1 MAYMDTTLANLPAD
15 GCFAATVADVTY
27 FGNMQ
32 NEIYLT
38 GLSGAK
44 PALPMT
50 AAGLEDAA
58 REQLSPEA
66 FGYIAGSASTERTA
80 VSNLRAFDKHAIVP
94 RMLRGTAAPDARDLS
109 VEVLGTRLAAPIL
122 TAPVGVLGLVHD
134 DAEVA
139 VGSVTA
145 ELGIGSIL
153 STAAS
158 STIED
163 VAAASGDNWWY
174 QLYWPADDE
183 LAESFVRR
191 AETAGAK
198 AIVLTADT
206 PGMGWRPRDLELGHL
221 PFLQAKGIANYLSDP
236 VFRAKLATPPEESA
250 EALQIAVLTWVSLFG
265 NHAVRIADIAKLRQ
279 WTTLP
284 IAVKGIV
291 HPDDAREAV
300 AAGANG
306 IVVSNHGGRQV
317 DGSISALDA
326 LGPVADAVGHEVDIL
341 MDSGIRCGA
350 DVIKALALGA
360 DAVLYGRPWVYGLG
374 LAGADGVRHAL
385 RSLLADLDLTMGLA
399 GLASVA
405 EIDRSI
411 LMSNS

>member
-1 MAYMDTTLANLPAD
+1 MDTTLANLPAD

-38 GLSGAK
+38 GLGGAK

-109 VEVLGTRLAAPIL
+109 VEVLGIRLAAPIL

-163 VAAASGDNWWY
+163 VAAASGENWWY

-183 LAESFVRR
+183 LAESIVRR

-405 EIDRSI
+405 EIDSSI

>member
-1 MAYMDTTLANLPAD
+1 M
-15 GCFAATVADVTY
+15 
-27 FGNMQ
+27 
-32 NEIYLT
+32 
-38 GLSGAK
+38 
-44 PALPMT
+44 
-50 AAGLEDAA
+50 
-58 REQLSPEA
+58 
-66 FGYIAGSASTERTA
+66 
-80 VSNLRAFDKHAIVP
+80 
-94 RMLRGTAAPDARDLS
+94 
-109 VEVLGTRLAAPIL
+109 
-122 TAPVGVLGLVHD
+122 
-134 DAEVA
+134 
-139 VGSVTA
+139 
-145 ELGIGSIL
+145 
-153 STAAS
+153 
-158 STIED
+158 
-163 VAAASGDNWWY
+163 
-174 QLYWPADDE
+174 
-183 LAESFVRR
+183 
-191 AETAGAK
+191 
-198 AIVLTADT
+198 
-206 PGMGWRPRDLELGHL
+206 
-221 PFLQAKGIANYLSDP
+221 
-236 VFRAKLATPPEESA
+236 
-250 EALQIAVLTWVSLFG
+250 SLFG

-405 EIDRSI
+405 EIDSSI

>member
-1 MAYMDTTLANLPAD
+1 
-15 GCFAATVADVTY
+15 
-27 FGNMQ
+27 
-32 NEIYLT
+32 
-38 GLSGAK
+38 
-44 PALPMT
+44 
-50 AAGLEDAA
+50 
-58 REQLSPEA
+58 
-66 FGYIAGSASTERTA
+66 
-80 VSNLRAFDKHAIVP
+80 
-94 RMLRGTAAPDARDLS
+94 
-109 VEVLGTRLAAPIL
+109 
-122 TAPVGVLGLVHD
+122 
-134 DAEVA
+134 
-139 VGSVTA
+139 
-145 ELGIGSIL
+145 
-153 STAAS
+153 
-158 STIED
+158 
-163 VAAASGDNWWY
+163 
-174 QLYWPADDE
+174 DE

-236 VFRAKLATPPEESA
+236 VFRAKLATSPEESA

-405 EIDRSI
+405 EIDSSI

>member
-1 MAYMDTTLANLPAD
+1 M
-15 GCFAATVADVTY
+15 
-27 FGNMQ
+27 
-32 NEIYLT
+32 
-38 GLSGAK
+38 
-44 PALPMT
+44 
-50 AAGLEDAA
+50 
-58 REQLSPEA
+58 
-66 FGYIAGSASTERTA
+66 
-80 VSNLRAFDKHAIVP
+80 
-94 RMLRGTAAPDARDLS
+94 S
-109 VEVLGTRLAAPIL
+109 VERR
-122 TAPVGVLGLVHD
+122 
-134 DAEVA
+134 
-139 VGSVTA
+139 
-145 ELGIGSIL
+145 
-153 STAAS
+153 
-158 STIED
+158 
-163 VAAASGDNWWY
+163 
-174 QLYWPADDE
+174 
-183 LAESFVRR
+183 RR
-191 AETAGAK
+191 ARRP
-198 AIVLTADT
+198 IVLTADT

-326 LGPVADAVGHEVDIL
+326 LGPVADAVGHEVNIL

-374 LAGADGVRHAL
+374 FGRSGRSASCIAQSPGRPGSHHGTGGAGIGRRN
-385 RSLLADLDLTMGLA
+385 RSFDPDVQFVTLG
-399 GLASVA
+399 
-405 EIDRSI
+405 
-411 LMSNS
+411 